1 MSRYSLS
8 TYHFM
13 VEWGGT
19 RIAFTEVS
27 GLDIELEM
35 IRYRDGSSPEYN
47 DRLMP
52 GRLKY
57 SNIFLK
63 RGINQGDNEFYLWM
77 NTASLN
83 TIERRDIT
91 IKLLN
96 EDHNPLVAWK
106 VKNAFPVKY
115 ISPVLLA
122 MENNVAIEQLELAH
136 EGFSIEHIQ

>member
-8 TYHFM
+8 TIHFS

-57 SNIFLK
+57 SNIVLK

-77 NTASLN
+77 NTARLN
-83 TIERRDIT
+83 KIERRDIT
-91 IKLLN
+91 IMLLN

-136 EGFSIEHIQ
+136 EGFVIEHIQ